1 MYVNQESSTMQ
12 RGGGLQV
19 GTKIMVDFPAFIT
32 RDSET
37 KHILVGD
44 ESFALVPNGIIA
56 ETYSRLLESSGY
68 DEVGKIMYESARK
81 VAYEGQKHLIQ
92 AFNITLKTR
101 QDFVAKL
108 SELLFYISTF
118 GYGIG
123 EGEEQEEEFVF
134 RIRHS
139 FVAEYLKGKALKK
152 PVCLFL
158 AGILAGGAQAY
169 AELLEAPSSYSCVE
183 TKCIAIGDPYCE
195 FHLAASKSAT

>member
-1 MYVNQESSTMQ
+1 V
-12 RGGGLQV
+12 RKKV
-19 GTKIMVDFPAFIT
+19 MVDFPAFIT

-37 KHILVGD
+37 RHILVGD

-56 ETYSRLLESSGY
+56 EIYSRLLQSSGY
-68 DEVGKIMYESARK
+68 DEVSKAMYESARK
-81 VAYEGQKHLIQ
+81 VAYDGQKHLIQ

-101 QDFVAKL
+101 QDFVQVL
-108 SELLFYISTF
+108 SQLLSYISSF

-123 EGEEQEEEFVF
+123 DIEEQGEGLVF

-139 FVAEYLKGKALKK
+139 FVGEYLKGKGFEK
-152 PVCLFL
+152 PVCHCL

-169 AELLEAPSSYSCVE
+169 AELLAEPALYSCME

-195 FHLAASKSAT
+195 FHLAQPPKP

>member
-1 MYVNQESSTMQ
+1 
-12 RGGGLQV
+12 V
-19 GTKIMVDFPAFIT
+19 GTKVMVDFPAFIT

-123 EGEEQEEEFVF
+123 EGEEQGEEFVF

-139 FVAEYLKGKALKK
+139 FVAEYLKGMAWQK